1 MGRLVLVLILY
12 VCQMWHFFIF
22 FRNVF
27 SITVMVRYRIAQV
40 GRGEGQVRRV
50 AMAVQD
56 LCGTDIGTGHVDL
69 LLFIPRTAS
78 RFIRDLLSTVS
89 LWWAGECITCKSYA
103 MPC

>member
-1 MGRLVLVLILY
+1 
-12 VCQMWHFFIF
+12 
-22 FRNVF
+22 
-27 SITVMVRYRIAQV
+27 MVRYRIAQV

-89 LWWAGECITCKSYA
+89 LWWTVSVSPAKLCHA
-103 MPC
+103 MLAPSSLGRDTTAKAERDKP